1 MQTFVWHT
9 QPETEAGAGWTRA
22 WHQKDSY
29 MVGGEVTYLLS
40 ATLALGDLSRQ
51 HGFMC
56 ILWDWALVCQA
67 LDGGHKMPSGIPR
80 MCGGMS
86 SLFPASTSA
95 RGQEEEKEDMK
106 ADILFSW
113 GVSDSVSSARL

>member
-1 MQTFVWHT
+1 
-9 QPETEAGAGWTRA
+9 
-22 WHQKDSY
+22 
-29 MVGGEVTYLLS
+29 
-40 ATLALGDLSRQ
+40 
-51 HGFMC
+51 
-56 ILWDWALVCQA
+56 
-67 LDGGHKMPSGIPR
+67 
-80 MCGGMS
+80 MS

>member
-1 MQTFVWHT
+1 MGGGTFAMQTFVWHT
-9 QPETEAGAGWTRA
+9 QPETEAGAGWTRV

-56 ILWDWALVCQA
+56 ILWDWTLVCQA

-80 MCGGMS
+80 MCGGDEQ
-86 SLFPASTSA
+86 SLSCLHFCKRA
-95 RGQEEEKEDMK
+95 RGGERRHE
-106 ADILFSW
+106 
-113 GVSDSVSSARL
+113 G